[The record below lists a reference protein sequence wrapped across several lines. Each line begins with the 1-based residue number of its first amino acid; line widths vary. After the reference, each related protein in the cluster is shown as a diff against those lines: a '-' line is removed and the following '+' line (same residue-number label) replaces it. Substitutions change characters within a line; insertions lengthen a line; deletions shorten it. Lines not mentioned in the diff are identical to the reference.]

1 MRSSVSVD
9 DFLKHVYLIG
19 KDDQLKVTSSLLAS
33 SLQVSSPA
41 VTDMA
46 RKLSRKGLVKYEKY
60 QALKLTAQGTAR
72 ALKLVRRHRL
82 WEAFLYQILG
92 MDLQSIHTE
101 AERLEHQS
109 SDALMERI
117 ADYLGQPAIDPHG
130 DPIPG
135 PQGQMPVVAQHK
147 RLCEMVPDEQG
158 VVVRL
163 IYKTAENAMFYDKH
177 SVVLGQT
184 IMVVTRNKPDG
195 SMEVE
200 CGGHRFFVGFRQASQ
215 IYLERKE

>member
-1 MRSSVSVD
+1 MRTSVSVD

-19 KDDQLKVTSSLLAS
+19 KDDQLKVTSSLLAKT
-33 SLQVSSPA
+33 LQVSNPA

-60 QALKLTAQGTAR
+60 QALKLTTQGTAR
-72 ALKLVRRHRL
+72 ALQLVRRHRL
-82 WEAFLYQILG
+82 WETFLHQILK

-109 SDALMERI
+109 SDELVERI
-117 ADYLGQPAIDPHG
+117 AEFLGQPSVDPHG

-135 PQGQMPVVAQHK
+135 PKGQMAIVQSHK
-147 RLCEMVPDEQG
+147 RLCELKTDEQG

-163 IYKTAENAMFYDKH
+163 AYKTLENSMFYDKN
-177 SVVLGQT
+177 SLALGQT
-184 IMVVTRNKPDG
+184 IAVVAQHHHNG
-195 SMEVE
+195 ALEAE
-200 CGGHRFFVGFRQASQ
+200 CKGHRFYVSQRQASQ
-215 IYLERKE
+215 IYVELKQ